1 MRNREQE
8 IKKASW
14 ISIIGNALLALLKVV
29 FGMLAGSL
37 AVVADGIDSIED
49 VITSLITLIAAN
61 VISRPPNIK
70 FPYGSGKA
78 ETIATRILALIIF
91 MAGVELAIVA
101 IRKMITGIT
110 FEISLPLAVSVT
122 IISIICKVLLS
133 FHLFKIGNRINCQ
146 MLIANA
152 KNMQNDVLIS
162 FSVLIGLIS
171 SHIFKMPV
179 IDSIAAL
186 IVSAW
191 ILKVAIQIFLQ
202 TNLELMDGTK
212 DYKIYNQ
219 IFKAIDS
226 VEGVQNPHRVTVRN
240 IGYKLKIGVDIE
252 VDGNLSLKRAH
263 EISHEVEQSIKS
275 RIDDLFDVSIHVE
288 PIGDNTEEKEY
299 GISRDSLQ

>member
-70 FPYGSGKA
+70 FPYGYGKA

-252 VDGNLSLKRAH
+252 VDGNLTLKRAH

-275 RIDDLFDVSIHVE
+275 KINDLFDVSIHVE

>member
-70 FPYGSGKA
+70 FPYGYGKA

-212 DYKIYNQ
+212 DYKIYDQ

-226 VEGVQNPHRVTVRN
+226 VEGVQNPHRVTIRN

>member
-70 FPYGSGKA
+70 FPYGYGKA

-252 VDGNLSLKRAH
+252 VDGNLTLKRAH

>member
-8 IKKASW
+8 IIKASW

-70 FPYGSGKA
+70 FPYGYGKA

-252 VDGNLSLKRAH
+252 VDGNLTLKRAH

>member
-8 IKKASW
+8 IIKASW

-70 FPYGSGKA
+70 FPYGYGKA

-212 DYKIYNQ
+212 DYKIYDQ

-252 VDGNLSLKRAH
+252 VDGNLTLKRAH

>member
-8 IKKASW
+8 IIKASW
-14 ISIIGNALLALLKVV
+14 ISITGNALLALLKVV

-70 FPYGSGKA
+70 FPYGYGKA
-78 ETIATRILALIIF
+78 ETIATRILSLIIF

-212 DYKIYNQ
+212 DYKIYDQ

-252 VDGNLSLKRAH
+252 VDGNLTLKRAH

>member
-8 IKKASW
+8 IIKASW

-70 FPYGSGKA
+70 FPYGYGKA

-212 DYKIYNQ
+212 DYKIYDQ

-252 VDGNLSLKRAH
+252 VDGNLTLKRAH

-275 RIDDLFDVSIHVE
+275 KINDLFDVSIHVE

>member
-8 IKKASW
+8 IIKASW

-70 FPYGSGKA
+70 FPYGYGKA

-252 VDGNLSLKRAH
+252 VDGNLTLKRAH

-275 RIDDLFDVSIHVE
+275 KINDLFDVSIHVE

>member
-70 FPYGSGKA
+70 FPYGYGKA

-212 DYKIYNQ
+212 DYKIYDQ

>member
-70 FPYGSGKA
+70 FPYGYGKA

-212 DYKIYNQ
+212 DYKIYDQ

-252 VDGNLSLKRAH
+252 VDGNLTLKRAH